1 MRPLTPRADAATMLA
16 RLLTT
21 LAAVLLLAG
30 CSTEEGMRAQAL
42 LQQAEAA
49 QAKLRSSTFDGSV
62 GISAEGMTFRMA
74 FNGATSKDGEWFSMR
89 TNGLPGGGDMSMQML
104 VRGGRAWTNSGG
116 RWRSMPMPAGLGS
129 SPTLSA
135 AAFQQLARHV
145 KDVRVTE
152 HQLIQGRQAT
162 TIAGEIDTEGM
173 IEALAELGP
182 VAEGVS
188 FDFSKLGID
197 IGDIHAVLTID
208 ERTQLLDTAFIT
220 FAISA
225 DEKEIEVEL
234 RYRLASANEPV
245 ELPSPRG

>member
-1 MRPLTPRADAATMLA
+1 MIA
-16 RLLTT
+16 RLVTT

-49 QAKLRSSTFDGSV
+49 QAKLHSSTFDGSV
-62 GISAEGMTFRMA
+62 AVSAEGMTFRMA
-74 FNGATSKDGEWFSMR
+74 FNGATSKDGEWFSLR
-89 TNGLPGGGDMSMQML
+89 TSGAPSGGDMTMQVL
-104 VRGGRAWTNSGG
+104 VRGGRAWMNTGG
-116 RWRSMPMPAGLGS
+116 RWQSTPAPSGLGS

-135 AAFQQLARHV
+135 AAFQQLARYV

-152 HQLIQGRQAT
+152 HQLIQGTQAT

-173 IEALAELGP
+173 IEALTKLGP
-182 VAEGVS
+182 MAEGLS
-188 FDFSKLGID
+188 LDFSKLGID

-208 ERTQLLDTAFIT
+208 ERTQLLDTAFVT

-225 DEKEIEVEL
+225 EGKRIEVDL

-245 ELPSPRG
+245 KLPSPRG